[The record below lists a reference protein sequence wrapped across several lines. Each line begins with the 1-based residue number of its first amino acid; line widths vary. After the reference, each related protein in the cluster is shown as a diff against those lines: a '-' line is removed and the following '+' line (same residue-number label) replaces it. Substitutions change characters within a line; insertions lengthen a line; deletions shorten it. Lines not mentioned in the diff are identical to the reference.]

1 MGCKLDRFVLALQ
14 PWTRILKQRKND
26 TRRSGVMASAID
38 KIYIKCVPYILNLNG
53 NLNVYDRENKHSK
66 VSTKKKYI
74 FFFAH
79 FLFIKVK
86 VCCDYGNRLVT
97 HV

>member
-66 VSTKKKYI
+66 VSTKKKNP
-74 FFFAH
+74 H
-79 FLFIKVK
+79 FLFFLHIFSS
-86 VCCDYGNRLVT
+86 
-97 HV
+97 